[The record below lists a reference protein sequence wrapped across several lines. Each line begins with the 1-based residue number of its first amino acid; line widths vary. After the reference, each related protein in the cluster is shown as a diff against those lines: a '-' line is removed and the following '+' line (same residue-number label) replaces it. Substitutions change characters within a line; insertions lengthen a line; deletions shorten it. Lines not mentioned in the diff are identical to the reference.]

1 MVQGLSMLFIQR
13 EFKPTQSRS
22 LRTCEGE
29 SVFELY
35 VTVLLC
41 VCNQRTDE
49 CVTGVPSPWKC
60 SESKAMFL
68 TERSKWGMWFAL
80 KGLAVTSK
88 DDLDSAHQGHQ
99 LHPPWSTHTLP
110 PFKKKT

>member
-1 MVQGLSMLFIQR
+1 MLFIQR